1 MLYYS
6 MLFKINEKDVSAPF
20 RSRNLLFP
28 SVTHILID
36 EIEVLLTGLN
46 VTRRGS
52 KVKLYDGFSTLVLKL

>member
-6 MLFKINEKDVSAPF
+6 MLFRITEKDVSAPF
-20 RSRNLLFP
+20 RFSNLLFP

-46 VTRRGS
+46 VTLLGS
-52 KVKLYDGFSTLVLKL
+52 RVKE

>member
-6 MLFKINEKDVSAPF
+6 MLFKISEKAVSAPF
-20 RSRNLLFP
+20 RFSNLLFP

-36 EIEVLLTGLN
+36 EIVILLTGLN

-52 KVKLYDGFSTLVLKL
+52 TVKE

>member
-6 MLFKINEKDVSAPF
+6 MLFKISEKAVSAPF
-20 RSRNLLFP
+20 RFSNLLFP

-36 EIEVLLTGLN
+36 EIVILLTGLN